1 MKWRVWSRGTA
12 EYGIM
17 ISMVWCWFWW
27 VVWGVLLRWGRRW
40 LWYWRRGIED
50 IVVIIEVL
58 WLILRVRLIVMW
70 W

>member
-1 MKWRVWSRGTA
+1 
-12 EYGIM
+12 M